1 MKVTYIKLAKIRKL
15 DKETKYV
22 VPVNKDG
29 KRIEV
34 NGKALKKMGGWAGKE
49 NGYLYATINE
59 QLIDKIN
66 ELVEAVNELRRSP
79 NEYYRKD

>member
-29 KRIEV
+29 ECIEV
-34 NGKALKKMGGWAGKE
+34 NGKTLKKMGGWAGKE
-49 NGYLYATINE
+49 NGYLYAAINE
-59 QLIDKIN
+59 QVIDKIN
-66 ELVEAVNELRRSP
+66 ELIEAVNELRRSS
-79 NEYYRKD
+79 NEHYRKD

>member
-29 KRIEV
+29 ERIEV

-49 NGYLYATINE
+49 NGYLYAAINE

-66 ELVEAVNELRRSP
+66 ELAEAVNELRRSS
-79 NEYYRKD
+79 NEHYRKD